1 MTLQEQLEQART
13 HYWAAEEAT
22 YKADAVSRSANLMLR
37 QCGGK
42 LDSASKKWY
51 EGVKNVEKAAA
62 ELTQSQK
69 DIDDATPPFIQARKE
84 MGEAE
89 AARLQAVGEFRQ
101 ACKELERI
109 KKLIEEAS

>member
-1 MTLQEQLEQART
+1 MTLQEQLEQAKT

-22 YKADAVSRSANLMLR
+22 YKADAVSRSANLVLQ
-37 QCGGK
+37 QCGHK

-69 DIDDATPPFIQARKE
+69 DIDDATPPFIQARNE
-84 MGEAE
+84 MHKAE
-89 AARLQAVGEFRQ
+89 GARRQAVWEFSQ
-101 ACKELERI
+101 AREELERI